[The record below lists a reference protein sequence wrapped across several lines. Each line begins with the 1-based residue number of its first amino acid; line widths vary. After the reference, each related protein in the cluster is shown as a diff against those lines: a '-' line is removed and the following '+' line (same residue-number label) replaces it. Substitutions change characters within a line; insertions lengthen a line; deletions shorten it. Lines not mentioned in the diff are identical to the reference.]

1 MVILTISYHEKSKRL
16 SNESIKSPSA
26 PNDPSLDYLR
36 TKTRVEFIGNS
47 FKQDKVTYNHDKI
60 VNIYIVHEIN
70 KTYNI
75 SSYTT
80 LKNCLFGVV
89 SLTKDV
95 DIDNYEYSGYCIGF
109 SRKGEF
115 SVGNRIGK
123 NVIIFEV
130 DMRYLFVNRT

>member
-1 MVILTISYHEKSKRL
+1 MKVLNLPLHLMILHQTICVLKQEQNSFQAR
-16 SNESIKSPSA
+16 
-26 PNDPSLDYLR
+26 
-36 TKTRVEFIGNS
+36 NS

-60 VNIYIVHEIN
+60 VNIYIVYEIS

-80 LKNCLFGVV
+80 LRYCLFGVV

-95 DIDNYEYSGYCIGF
+95 DIDNYKYSGYGIGF
-109 SRKGEF
+109 DRKGEF
-115 SVGNRIGK
+115 SVGNGIGR

>member
-1 MVILTISYHEKSKRL
+1 MKVLNLLLHLMILHQTICVLKQEQNSFQAR
-16 SNESIKSPSA
+16 
-26 PNDPSLDYLR
+26 
-36 TKTRVEFIGNS
+36 NS

-60 VNIYIVHEIN
+60 VNIYIVYEIN

-95 DIDNYEYSGYCIGF
+95 DVDNYEYSGYCIGF
-109 SRKGEF
+109 NRKGEF
-115 SVGNRIGK
+115 SVGNRIGR